1 MSVDGK
7 LREVSGRTLVRGL
20 GLANQNH
27 NHNPNPNPDP
37 NLNPNPDQVNGR
49 TLAAA
54 AMCGLRPDRVAVM
67 IRTQC
72 EPQCI
77 KVHLEAI

>member
-1 MSVDGK
+1 MGVDGK
-7 LREVSGRTLVRGL
+7 LRE
-20 GLANQNH
+20 
-27 NHNPNPNPDP
+27 
-37 NLNPNPDQVNGR
+37 VNGR

-54 AMCGLRPDRVAVM
+54 ALCGLRPDRVAAM

-77 KVHLEAI
+77 KVRLEVGPNPSPSPSPNPNPNPNSKPKPNPSSNPNPLP